1 MDAAE
6 LRETARRI
14 VRAKRAFNQREGA
27 TAADDTLPARM
38 LETPLELGS
47 GRRAAL
53 DEDRLRSMVTGY
65 YAARG
70 LDEEGRVAP
79 ADLADLLLDG

>member
-1 MDAAE
+1 M
-6 LRETARRI
+6 
-14 VRAKRAFNQREGA
+14 REGA

-47 GRRAAL
+47 GRSAVL
-53 DEDRLRSMVTGY
+53 DADRLRSMIARY

-70 LDEEGRVAP
+70 LDEEGRIAA
-79 ADLADLLLDG
+79 ADLEDLLLDA